1 MQLLHKQ
8 NFIWLKSQISEKVKL
23 DNFEIS
29 FQVLTIFFLIKINFI
44 IIILTYIH
52 IGVRDNNAHW
62 DDSGDEMGDDIERK
76 ENKANFKYENQ
87 IDKKVISGSS
97 LFGAKAAPQKNKT
110 KMKNMRKKLALD

>member
-1 MQLLHKQ
+1 
-8 NFIWLKSQISEKVKL
+8 
-23 DNFEIS
+23 
-29 FQVLTIFFLIKINFI
+29 
-44 IIILTYIH
+44 
-52 IGVRDNNAHW
+52 
-62 DDSGDEMGDDIERK
+62 MGDDIERK